1 MSKLDY
7 IKIVVISPVLLL
19 CLIMFL
25 FSKNKTIIL
34 SDLERQNCN
43 TIKGLISLIVFSKEF
58 RNIFYY
64 RIGKL
69 SRIPNFFL
77 KENPTLHIM
86 TKEIG
91 SGFLIV
97 HGDATYVNA
106 GKIGNNCYINQCVTI
121 GVIGDKA
128 PIIGDNVR
136 IGTGAI
142 VLGDINVG
150 DNVKIG
156 AGAVVVKSVP
166 SNSTV
171 VGNPAMI
178 VKRDGEKVNL
188 ML

>member
-1 MSKLDY
+1 M
-7 IKIVVISPVLLL
+7 VISPILLL
-19 CLIMFL
+19 CLVMFL

-43 TIKGLISLIVFSKEF
+43 TIKGLFRLLFSIKSSGIYSIIVSGSCHVFQF
-58 RNIFYY
+58 
-64 RIGKL
+64 
-69 SRIPNFFL
+69 FFL
-77 KENPTLHIM
+77 RENPTLHIM

-97 HGDATYVNA
+97 HGYATYVNA
-106 GKIGNNCYINQCVTI
+106 RKIGHNCYINQRVTI

-136 IGTGAI
+136 IGAGAI
-142 VLGDINVG
+142 VLWDINVG
-150 DNVKIG
+150 DNVMIG

-178 VKRDGEKVNL
+178 VKRDGEKVNM